1 MESFMTDQLAAA
13 PRSMSNLPGDVAM
26 ARLADRLLEM
36 APPTAPS
43 GLTAMPATSMPRP
56 SPAVAAALATAAAIS
71 ARAAERARRSRSVI
85 GMTVDGFVAVCSFL
99 PYALVALALRLTM
112 ARVFF
117 LDGQTR
123 IDGPRVPLNVQ
134 DFSFSVTLP
143 LEVKAETV
151 RAFLTQ
157 IPPLPVPPVLAAYV
171 VSYAE
176 FVLPICLLLGFATRF
191 SALALFALTV
201 MLQLFVMP
209 QALWTTHIYWTSIL
223 LVLVSLGAGQ
233 SSVDSIIRFIARR

>member
-1 MESFMTDQLAAA
+1 MTDQLASA
-13 PRSMSNLPGDVAM
+13 PRSMSSLPGDVAM
-26 ARLADRLLEM
+26 SRLADRLLDL
-36 APPTAPS
+36 APS
-43 GLTAMPATSMPRP
+43 GLTALPSTSLPRP
-56 SPAVAAALATAAAIS
+56 SPAVAAALATSAAIS

-85 GMTVDGFVAVCSFL
+85 GVTVDGFVAACSFF
-99 PYALVALALRLTM
+99 PYALVGLALRLTM

-143 LEVKAETV
+143 LELKAETV

-157 IPPLPVPPVLAAYV
+157 VPPLPVPPVLAAYV

-191 SALALFALTV
+191 SALALLALTV
-201 MLQLFVMP
+201 ALQLFVMP
-209 QALWTTHIYWTSIL
+209 QALWTTHIYWASIL

-233 SSVDSIIRFIARR
+233 VSVDAIIRFIARR